1 MFAYVGS
8 RTTEERNARG
18 IGISVYR
25 LDQERGVLELIQQ
38 VEDLVNPSFLAVN
51 RAGDRLYTVHGDRS
65 DVSAFRIDNA
75 SGYLELLNTQCC
87 EGKNPVHLALSA
99 DERHLV
105 VSNHITGTLAVMEV
119 DDQGAVG
126 SVVQLVALD
135 GPPGPHRT
143 EQPFPKPHF
152 NLFDPTGQFVLVPD
166 KGLDRIFS
174 FRFEQG
180 RLTPAQQPFVITR
193 ENAGPRHIALN
204 PNLPCAYAVNE
215 LDSSVTTYDY
225 DAQTGGLQAGQI
237 LSLLPEYFTGNS
249 RASEVEIDRTGRFLY
264 ASNRGYDSIVMF
276 AIDQV
281 TGWLKLIDW
290 VPSGGA
296 TPRFFSLTPN
306 GRFLFALNEDS
317 DTLQAFE
324 VCQES
329 GRLSATGHV
338 THTGSPV
345 CMVFVG
351 D

>member
-1 MFAYVGS
+1 M
-8 RTTEERNARG
+8 
-18 IGISVYR
+18 
-25 LDQERGVLELIQQ
+25 
-38 VEDLVNPSFLAVN
+38 
-51 RAGDRLYTVHGDRS
+51 
-65 DVSAFRIDNA
+65 
-75 SGYLELLNTQCC
+75 
-87 EGKNPVHLALSA
+87 
-99 DERHLV
+99 
-105 VSNHITGTLAVMEV
+105 
-119 DDQGAVG
+119 
-126 SVVQLVALD
+126 
-135 GPPGPHRT
+135 
-143 EQPFPKPHF
+143 
-152 NLFDPTGQFVLVPD
+152 PD

-180 RLTPAQQPFVITR
+180 RLTPAEQPFVITR
-193 ENAGPRHIALN
+193 ENAGPRHIALH

-225 DAQTGGLQAGQI
+225 DAQTGGLQARQI

-249 RASEVEIDRTGRFLY
+249 RASEVEIDRSGRFLY

-290 VPSGGA
+290 FPSGGA

-324 VCQES
+324 VCHES
-329 GRLSATGHV
+329 GRLSATGNV